1 MGEKMLSHLC
11 IYTGKV
17 WDIGSSY
24 KVQELEIDLFLP
36 TLVSFNINNEESI
49 IIFVFGCMV

>member
-1 MGEKMLSHLC
+1 MLSHLC